1 MIPGVDQW
9 AEFCF
14 DFEGGDGQTAI
25 MKCQVITWNKSM
37 EVEEEEVVGLAEEVG
52 QMQLSE

>member
-1 MIPGVDQW
+1 MVPGVDQW
-9 AEFCF
+9 AEFSF
-14 DFEGGDGQTAI
+14 DFENGDGQTAV

-37 EVEEEEVVGLAEEVG
+37 EVEDAESLAEEIG